1 VVVFNI
7 LVRIINELLG
17 DGQYF
22 RRKGMIAKVVD
33 DYVTKKVQV
42 QDDDDDPS
50 NFNGDMLQLDQD
62 DLETVSAKQFVWY
75 EENIAVC
82 MVPFLN

>member
-1 VVVFNI
+1 
-7 LVRIINELLG
+7 
-17 DGQYF
+17 
-22 RRKGMIAKVVD
+22 MIAKVVD
-33 DYVTKKVQV
+33 HYVTKKVQV

-75 EENIAVC
+75 KENIAVC
-82 MVPFLN
+82 MVLFLN